1 MQSFSFAVSKR
12 VKTSIAV
19 IIQGGNLLNYA
30 LIRNKLM
37 TPLVFCILPFETCCY
52 VTVGPKFFF
61 FYYITS
67 ATTEIIIRYCAIM
80 DEATRRLEIT

>member
-12 VKTSIAV
+12 VKASIAV

-52 VTVGPKFFF
+52 ITVGHVFF